1 MKYDHYGELLRRT
14 RTGDLRKAEIRS
26 DWPGFAPALV
36 LTFNGGV
43 QKAVRHT
50 SWLPFLKE
58 HYVRNALGPDMTDW
72 AMRLAMNARR

>member
-14 RTGDLRKAEIRS
+14 RSGDLRKAEIRS
-26 DWPGFAPALV
+26 DWPSFSPALV
-36 LTFNGGV
+36 FTFTGGV

-58 HYVRNALGPDMTDW
+58 PYVRNALGEEHTEW
-72 AMRLAMNARR
+72 AMRLAKNARR